1 MSAPLH
7 FEPAAGNP
15 LCWFTA
21 GIRVGTVL
29 DPVGLEGFTRHTA
42 ELARRGAGGL
52 ERTALDDAIDRLGA
66 SIDLDVDRDW
76 LAVSATCLERNL
88 DRTVALAAAVL
99 RDPLMSDKEHEV
111 LRRETLHELDDVRD
125 DDGSL
130 VERHF
135 QVRCAPGH
143 SYGRTALGTA
153 ESLARLDRSAAAA
166 HHQALWAPE
175 HLVLGVAGP
184 VTAVRAREVADQ
196 LAAAVA
202 GRRGVPVP
210 TLVAPPPPAGRRLY
224 LIDKPERSQCQVM
237 IGHLAPAYGSDDFI
251 ALMPLEAAFGG
262 MFSSRLMQEI
272 RVKRGWSYGASC
284 RMLRSRAPHWFRM
297 SLAPT
302 REVTPDAI
310 ALSLELYERLV
321 TDGLTAEELDL
332 AVRHLTGSLL
342 FTQATPRQRMR
353 LAVRHHLIGLD
364 PRHPYHARER
374 LASLTLADVRAA
386 AERWLHP
393 RDLCIAIVA
402 TAADMAPRLEAAGL
416 PPTEILPFD
425 SF

>member
-1 MSAPLH
+1 
-7 FEPAAGNP
+7 
-15 LCWFTA
+15 
-21 GIRVGTVL
+21 
-29 DPVGLEGFTRHTA
+29 
-42 ELARRGAGGL
+42 
-52 ERTALDDAIDRLGA
+52 
-66 SIDLDVDRDW
+66 
-76 LAVSATCLERNL
+76 
-88 DRTVALAAAVL
+88 
-99 RDPLMSDKEHEV
+99 
-111 LRRETLHELDDVRD
+111 
-125 DDGSL
+125 
-130 VERHF
+130 
-135 QVRCAPGH
+135 
-143 SYGRTALGTA
+143 
-153 ESLARLDRSAAAA
+153 
-166 HHQALWAPE
+166 
-175 HLVLGVAGP
+175 
-184 VTAVRAREVADQ
+184 VADQ
-196 LAAAVA
+196 HAAAVA
-202 GRRGVPVP
+202 GRRGGPVP